1 MVTVMEMGVNL
12 MTLETILSSEQ
23 GTSKS
28 SLLNLRK
35 TYHSELKSQDV
46 IKVSYIETC
55 HVYWVSKMFHHLPI
69 FMLLIIFQS

>member
-1 MVTVMEMGVNL
+1 MATVMEMEANL

-46 IKVSYIETC
+46 IKVSFM
-55 HVYWVSKMFHHLPI
+55 KDLPC
-69 FMLLIIFQS
+69 MLNE